1 MPNQDGNVLS
11 EKYKKYA
18 EKLVSIIMRN
28 FSVSEDLR
36 QELTS
41 AAYLALVESAHR
53 FDPDKSSNF
62 VAFASLRIR
71 GAVYDQLSHSTWYR
85 SNRSKKILNLARA
98 KDDSSNAETSFP
110 DSLGGVLSQVADQAI
125 GYSLMFGDCDPDS
138 LEFSEADPELLTEAL
153 QQSARIALAVSQLE
167 ERCRFVIK
175 KIYFEDLSFEE
186 VASQFGEQSFW
197 KHGGYPSKGWISKL
211 HRKALD
217 ELKRRLAEFE

>member
-1 MPNQDGNVLS
+1 MPNRNGSVLA
-11 EKYKKYA
+11 EQYKKYA

-36 QELTS
+36 EDLTS

-53 FDPDKSSNF
+53 FDPNKSSNF

-85 SNRSKKILNLARA
+85 SNRSKKLLNLVRA
-98 KDDSSNAETSFP
+98 KDSLADSETSLP
-110 DSLGGVLSQVADQAI
+110 KTLGGVLSQVADQAI

-138 LEFSEADPELLTEAL
+138 LEFSEPNPEMLTQTSQESERL
-153 QQSARIALAVSQLE
+153 ALAVSQLE

-175 KIYFEDLSFEE
+175 KIYFEDLSFDE
-186 VASQFGEQSFW
+186 VARQFGEQSFW
-197 KHGGYPSKGWISKL
+197 ERGGCPSKGWISKL
-211 HRKALD
+211 HHKALD
-217 ELKRRLAEFE
+217 ELKRRLAELK